1 MFFFTV
7 VSSYTRGVVVSQ
19 KSTKYCVQYPCV
31 GSGTL
36 STARLSVGDKLVHSN
51 SKIYDNTVLVQK
63 IRKSCPAHDKI
74 PDINFY

>member
-51 SKIYDNTVLVQK
+51 SKIYDNTVLVPY
-63 IRKSCPAHDKI
+63 RKLGSRVP
-74 PDINFY
+74 PT

>member
-7 VSSYTRGVVVSQ
+7 VSSYTWGGGQ
-19 KSTKYCVQYPCV
+19 PKKYCVQYPCV

-51 SKIYDNTVLVQK
+51 SKIYDNTVLVPY
-63 IRKSCPAHDKI
+63 RKLGRSRVP
-74 PDINFY
+74 PT